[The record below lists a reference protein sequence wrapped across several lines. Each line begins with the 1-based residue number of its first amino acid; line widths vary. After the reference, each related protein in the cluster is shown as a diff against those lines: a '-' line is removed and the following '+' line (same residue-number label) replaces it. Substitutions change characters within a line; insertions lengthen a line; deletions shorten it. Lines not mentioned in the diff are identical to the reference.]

1 MELLIGSIFLS
12 PSKKWCSNYSNVK
25 KLVDTLNI
33 ADCFGKLDVRLLRE
47 EYEMRY
53 EKIMYSQD
61 ETEQFALKLANLLQ
75 AQDMITLEGDLGAG
89 KTTFTKALAQGLGI
103 TRTVNSPTFTIMKQ
117 YEGRLPF
124 NHLDV
129 YRLAESVEDL
139 GWDELFYGDAVSV
152 IEWAHLI
159 EPDLPQERL
168 AIEIYRIG
176 EQERR
181 FVLIPHGKR
190 YEALCE
196 ELMK

>member
-1 MELLIGSIFLS
+1 MI
-12 PSKKWCSNYSNVK
+12 
-25 KLVDTLNI
+25 
-33 ADCFGKLDVRLLRE
+33 
-47 EYEMRY
+47 Y
-53 EKIMYSQD
+53 EKIMHSQD
-61 ETEQFALKLANLLQ
+61 DTEQFALKLANLLQ
-75 AQDMITLEGDLGAG
+75 AQDTITLEGDLGTG
-89 KTTFTKALAQGLGI
+89 KTTFTKALAKGLGV
-103 TRTVNSPTFTIMKQ
+103 TRTVNSPTFTIIKQ

-129 YRLAESVEDL
+129 YRLAESDEDL

-152 IEWAHLI
+152 VEWAHLI

-176 EQERR
+176 EHERR

-196 ELMK
+196 ELIK